1 MRYQGRITEW
11 NDDRGFGFITP
22 NGGGPRVF
30 IHFRALQL
38 GEPRPNG
45 GELVTYVEVPVSGKG
60 PRAEQV
66 AYVERVSHQ
75 RLQHANPPKVG
86 AGNTLKAVV
95 ALGIVLTIG
104 FLAAQKYGE
113 KRNSYRPAP
122 QVVESVAPAPT
133 PSVAPLAT
141 RVTSG
146 SQVTSFKCEGKTRCS
161 QMTSCEEAT
170 FYLKNCPGVKIDGD
184 NDGIP
189 CERELCN

>member
-30 IHFRALQL
+30 VHFRALQP

-75 RLQHANPPKVG
+75 RPKRANTSRSTI
-86 AGNTLKAVV
+86 GNVV
-95 ALGIVLTIG
+95 NVIVAAALLVGIVFYGVLEYG
-104 FLAAQKYGE
+104 GRRHAHRAALQAAE
-113 KRNSYRPAP
+113 HA
-122 QVVESVAPAPT
+122 APAAT
-133 PSVAPLAT
+133 PAAAPLAT